1 MHIIKVSLHVQHC
14 KRCPFAG
21 GMRKLLVI
29 HDAVL
34 ASSNESPSMTVHY
47 NEFAITSIGVR
58 LSCQLVPD
66 HCVSCARRVR
76 IICICLAIKSDISAI
91 SVVDCGGVVL
101 SELQH
106 LYFLH
111 GFTVWARFCYSC
123 VRVC

>member
-34 ASSNESPSMTVHY
+34 GSSNESPSMTVHY
-47 NEFAITSIGVR
+47 NEFAITSIGVL

-76 IICICLAIKSDISAI
+76 IICICLAIKSDTSAI
-91 SVVDCGGVVL
+91 AVVDC
-101 SELQH
+101 
-106 LYFLH
+106 
-111 GFTVWARFCYSC
+111 ARVF
-123 VRVC
+123 